1 MLGKVDEAAKRLSSN
16 QITAE
21 QLIESQVKQLIEAQI
36 EQLIEAQVEQLI
48 ETQSVR
54 TAHRC

>member
-21 QLIESQVKQLIEAQI
+21 QLIE
-36 EQLIEAQVEQLI
+36 AQVE
-48 ETQSVR
+48 EAHRGSDRTTHRGSGR
-54 TAHRC
+54 TAHRDSVS